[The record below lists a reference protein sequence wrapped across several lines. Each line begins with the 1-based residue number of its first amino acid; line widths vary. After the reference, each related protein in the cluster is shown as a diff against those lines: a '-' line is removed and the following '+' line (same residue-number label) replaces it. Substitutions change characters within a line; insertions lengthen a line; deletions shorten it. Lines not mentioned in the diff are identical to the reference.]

1 MVPVPDHHDL
11 IDAPGFTEPYT
22 DDAATVGEDG
32 GEDGGDGG
40 GDEIEDGVWSG
51 DEDEDGR

>member
-11 IDAPGFTEPYT
+11 IDTPGFTEPYT
-22 DDAATVGEDG
+22 EDAGPVGED
-32 GEDGGDGG
+32 G

>member
-11 IDAPGFTEPYT
+11 IDTPGFTEPYT
-22 DDAATVGEDG
+22 DDAARV

-40 GDEIEDGVWSG
+40 GN
-51 DEDEDGR
+51 EDEDGR